1 MTDSLHIAATG
12 MHAQQTQIDT
22 IANNLANVNTIG
34 YKKSRV
40 DFQDL
45 IYKSMNESNNILGQD
60 AQNTLLG
67 LGTAVVGSSKDFS
80 VGDIKATQNPMDVAI
95 DGPGFFEVVLPDG
108 SYGYTRA
115 GSLRVNNEGFLI
127 NTDGYVLN
135 PMVQLPSDMESM
147 LIGSDGVIKAKLVNQ
162 QDLVEVGK
170 IELGKFVNSS
180 GLKPVGANLY
190 LPTEQS
196 GDAIYAAPGEDGSGV
211 IRQGFLEGSNVQLVE
226 ELTNLILAQRA
237 YEINSKVVQ
246 ASDEL
251 LGIVNN
257 LRR

>member
-45 IYKSMNESNNILGQD
+45 IYKSMNEANAPVGSD
-60 AQNTLLG
+60 SQNTLVG

-80 VGDIKATQNPMDVAI
+80 VGDIKATQNPMDLAI
-95 DGPGFFEVVLPDG
+95 DGQGFLEVIMPDG

-115 GSLRVNNEGFLI
+115 GSLRVNSEGFL
-127 NTDGYVLN
+127 TTSDGYVVN
-135 PMVQLPSDMESM
+135 PMIQIPSDIEKM
-147 LIGSDGVIKAKLVNQ
+147 LVGADGTIKAKLVDQ
-162 QDLVEVGK
+162 EELVEIGK
-170 IELGKFVNSS
+170 LELGKFVNAS
-180 GLKPVGANLY
+180 GLKPVGENLY
-190 LPTEQS
+190 LPTDQS
-196 GDAIYAAPGEDGSGV
+196 GDAVYATPGEDGAGV
-211 IRQGFLEGSNVQLVE
+211 IRQGFLETSNVQLVE

-246 ASDEL
+246 ASDEM